1 MFKNPTPQQIAYYS
15 AAFIAAFVL
24 IFSIIVKSVIPE
36 WAAAF
41 NVSVLPLL
49 VFTVSFL
56 FISYL
61 IEVFVYRRI
70 KVIYKKMTDVKK
82 TDDSEA
88 EETLYAMTSLEE
100 VEQRVGE
107 WAEKKNK
114 QIASLQELES
124 YRRTYLGDVS
134 HELKTPIFNL
144 QGFLHT
150 LLDGGMHDPEIATAY
165 LQKAAKNAE
174 RLQTIIEDLESI
186 SRIESGKMIL
196 DMTVFDILHLTME
209 VFDDLEL
216 KARAKNIR
224 FSFKEGAS
232 QGWQVRADRE
242 AIRQVLTNLVNNSIK
257 YGRENGT
264 TKIGFYDM
272 DKIIL
277 VEVTD
282 NGIGIARHHIR
293 HVFDR
298 FYRVDKSRSRA
309 VGGSGLGLSIV
320 KHIVEAHGQSV
331 HLRSTEGVGSTF
343 GLTLEKA

>member
-24 IFSIIVKSVIPE
+24 IISIIIKSTMPE
-36 WAAAF
+36 WASAF
-41 NVSVLPLL
+41 NVSVVPFL
-49 VFTVSFL
+49 VFIVSFL
-56 FISYL
+56 FINYL
-61 IEVFVYRRI
+61 IEVFIYRRI
-70 KVIYKKMTDVKK
+70 KVIYKRMTDVKK
-82 TDDSEA
+82 TDA
-88 EETLYAMTSLEE
+88 NETDESLEMPTSLEE

-107 WAEKKNK
+107 WAENKDK

-150 LLDGGMHDPEIATAY
+150 LLDGGMHDPEIATTY

-186 SRIESGKMIL
+186 ARIESGKMIL
-196 DMTVFDILHLTME
+196 DMTVFDIQHLTLE

-242 AIRQVLTNLVNNSIK
+242 AIRQVLTNLINNSIK
-257 YGRENGT
+257 YGRENGN
-264 TKIGFYDM
+264 TKVGFYDM